1 MFEFLIHNFIFI
13 KKKIF
18 NFAIGL
24 QKFPR
29 SITGK
34 GNRQTLNSIKKVLPN
49 LKLYNVKTG
58 YKAFDWT
65 VPDEWIFND
74 AYIEDPS
81 GKKIVDAKK
90 NLLQLGN
97 YSHPIKKKL
106 R

>member
-1 MFEFLIHNFIFI
+1 MIPFKE
-13 KKKIF
+13 KWYYVPDMQ
-18 NFAIGL
+18 G
-24 QKFPR
+24 
-29 SITGK
+29 SY
-34 GNRQTLNSIKKVLPN
+34 SIKKVLPN

-90 NLLQLGN
+90 NFL
-97 YSHPIKKKL
+97 H
-106 R
+106 